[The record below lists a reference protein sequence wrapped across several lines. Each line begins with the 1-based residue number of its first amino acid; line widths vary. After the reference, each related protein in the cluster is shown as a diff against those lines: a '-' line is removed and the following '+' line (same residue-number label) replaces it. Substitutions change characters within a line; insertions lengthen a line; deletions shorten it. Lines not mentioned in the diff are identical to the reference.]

1 MTEILS
7 NEIEIQVQPIEF
19 GSSCINVMPPT
30 EFVITFGS
38 SSSQSFYYKMEHNW
52 QKQTMKL
59 KNLVPFTQYQL
70 DIKAFNALGR
80 FEDNFKLDVKTLSGV
95 PSAPHLVKLEALTPT
110 KIKVQFRPSKVFNS
124 DEVQY
129 KIHYST
135 NDFVNFEKNP
145 NQRTMIYSSILTD
158 LKPSTNYKIWISA
171 HTQHSDFSTS
181 SIESIRTLDA
191 PNLVHIIQRSPRN
204 LVIEWKS
211 PTNDNPIQSH
221 QIMLQS
227 NDVQLTRPETMVDT
241 VAKQDYKY
249 SFDNLAP
256 GSTYNISLAL
266 KYKTEDFVWPSG
278 SVSNI
283 LSHFEF
289 NGKNRLE
296 IHATFYVFFQITTP
310 RDKPF
315 IPGKPYLET
324 SRIKWQFNDTGIKNF
339 ELQYQ
344 DLNGTQNWTSIYE
357 NSQDFWHLSSSSL
370 DSEKV
375 IFRVRA
381 QNSFGYSDWSES
393 SASINVEMALA
404 NTYTQSSIYPIM
416 AGSLS
421 AIVVVLILL
430 CFVIVWSRKR
440 LEKKSILGKSLIS
453 NQTYR
458 AKNFVKVCL
467 HSNSAVHIPLQFDEL
482 F

>member
-1 MTEILS
+1 M
-7 NEIEIQVQPIEF
+7 
-19 GSSCINVMPPT
+19 
-30 EFVITFGS
+30 
-38 SSSQSFYYKMEHNW
+38 Y
-52 QKQTMKL
+52 
-59 KNLVPFTQYQL
+59 
-70 DIKAFNALGR
+70 
-80 FEDNFKLDVKTLSGV
+80 
-95 PSAPHLVKLEALTPT
+95 
-110 KIKVQFRPSKVFNS
+110 
-124 DEVQY
+124 
-129 KIHYST
+129 
-135 NDFVNFEKNP
+135 
-145 NQRTMIYSSILTD
+145 
-158 LKPSTNYKIWISA
+158 
-171 HTQHSDFSTS
+171 
-181 SIESIRTLDA
+181 
-191 PNLVHIIQRSPRN
+191 
-204 LVIEWKS
+204 
-211 PTNDNPIQSH
+211 
-221 QIMLQS
+221 
-227 NDVQLTRPETMVDT
+227 
-241 VAKQDYKY
+241 
-249 SFDNLAP
+249 
-256 GSTYNISLAL
+256 
-266 KYKTEDFVWPSG
+266 
-278 SVSNI
+278 
-283 LSHFEF
+283 
-289 NGKNRLE
+289 
-296 IHATFYVFFQITTP
+296 FQITTP

-324 SRIKWQFNDTGIKNF
+324 SRIKWQFNDTGIKYF

-467 HSNSAVHIPLQFDEL
+467 HFNSAVHIPLQFDEL